1 MKEIV
6 NENDEIQISEKI
18 ILFFEYFFEKLHFFK
33 STNITG
39 RSGFMIVAIP
49 ELAVAVMARLG
60 V

>member
-6 NENDEIQISEKI
+6 NENDELHISEKI
-18 ILFFEYFFEKLHFFK
+18 ILFFEHFFEKLHFFK
-33 STNITG
+33 STNVTREI
-39 RSGFMIVAIP
+39 SFMIVAIP